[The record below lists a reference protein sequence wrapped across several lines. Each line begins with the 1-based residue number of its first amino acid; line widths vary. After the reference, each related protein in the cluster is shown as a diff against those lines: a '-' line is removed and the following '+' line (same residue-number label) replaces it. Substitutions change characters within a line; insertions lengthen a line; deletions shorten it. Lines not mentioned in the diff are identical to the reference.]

1 MVNYWNFD
9 AEPSDDDTVKWRIDF
24 EKLQSDV
31 VRGMRQREEEATL
44 HVVLQYLR
52 EQGYS
57 VTKLWART
65 ISEQA
70 LADWLEKAV
79 KSSKKAAKEV
89 KDYEAPPSYW
99 QGRAEAYKL
108 VLNMLEVGKFDG

>member
-1 MVNYWNFD
+1 MNYWNFE
-9 AEPSDDDTVKWRIDF
+9 AESSENDIVKWRMDF

-31 VRGMRQREEEATL
+31 IQGMHQREEEATL

-57 VTKLWART
+57 ITKPWART

-70 LADWLEKAV
+70 LVDWLEKAV
-79 KSSKKAAKEV
+79 ESNKKVAKEV
-89 KDYEAPPSYW
+89 KDYQAPPSYW